1 MLYIIARY
9 NEDIS
14 WCDDC
19 DIKFVV
25 QKDVHLPNKG
35 REASSYLWF
44 IINNYDTLEGD
55 YEFRQGRTIDHPIHA
70 FIEMSDHKG
79 FPHHHPYYPAL
90 DLKRLADELN
100 LEIPEYLT
108 FTIGAQ
114 FKVSTEQI
122 KRHSLEWYKKA
133 YNIAMGDDYGPWVA
147 HHFERLWKYIFNL

>member
-14 WCDDC
+14 WCDYC

-55 YEFRQGRTIDHPIHA
+55 YEFRQGRTIDHPIDA
-70 FIEMSDHKG
+70 FDVKCDLEG
-79 FPHHHPYYPAL
+79 LPHHHWDKQELRLIAEEL
-90 DLKRLADELN
+90 DLKIPDEL
-100 LEIPEYLT
+100 I
-108 FTIGAQ
+108 FTPGAQ

-122 KRHSLEWYKKA
+122 KRRSLEWYQNA

-147 HHFERLWKYIFNL
+147 HLFERLWKYIFDL